1 MAVNHGST
9 LGKEYFISYLSL
21 IMNAR
26 GCSAEEA
33 KDIAF
38 NLFFKGNK
46 DVYGKKTHQE
56 FLAACS
62 IVKNTVHRQKIYYH

>member
-1 MAVNHGST
+1 MAVNHGSM

-21 IMNAR
+21 IMNAK
-26 GCSAEEA
+26 GCSVEEA

-38 NLFFKGNK
+38 NLFFKGSE
-46 DVYGKKTHQE
+46 DVYGKKTYQE

-62 IVKNTVHRQKIYYH
+62 KLISTV